1 MRNYLKNKMKVNL
14 YEKSHNKC
22 IFLREVSKKLNLTST
37 PIYERIKR
45 LEQEGYISSYK
56 AQINRQKVGLKLLV
70 FCNVSLKEHQSA
82 YLSKFEN
89 DIQQFNEVLSCFHLG
104 VMYDY
109 LLKVCVEDIE
119 TYQNFISNKL
129 ANIDNIAN
137 VQSSFVMKEI
147 KSSDTY
153 HFS

>member
-1 MRNYLKNKMKVNL
+1 MLDIIDKKILFELQNDGKQTIKDLSN
-14 YEKSHNKC
+14 
-22 IFLREVSKKLNLTST
+22 KLNLTST

-45 LEQEGYISSYK
+45 LEQEGYITGYK

-70 FCNVSLKEHQSA
+70 FCNVSLKEHQST
-82 YLSKFEN
+82 YLSKFEE
-89 DIQQFNEVLSCFHLG
+89 DIQQFNEVLACFHLG
-104 VMYDY
+104 GMYDY

-119 TYQNFISNKL
+119 TYQDFISNKL

-147 KSSDTY
+147 KSSDAY